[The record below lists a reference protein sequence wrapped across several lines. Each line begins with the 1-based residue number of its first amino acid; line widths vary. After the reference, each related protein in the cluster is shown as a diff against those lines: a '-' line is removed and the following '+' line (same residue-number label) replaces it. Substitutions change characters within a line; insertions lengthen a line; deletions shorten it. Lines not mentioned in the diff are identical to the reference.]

1 MSYSISDLARVLRV
15 FSSNNVKFTIIGDT
29 CIQIVLGKESFIN
42 DIDLFI
48 IEPSIFDNERFYM
61 NLAISNGWEYS
72 YTEIGTPRLIA
83 NINGKE
89 IVIEL
94 YENYLDID
102 IPESIIN
109 KSRVVNI
116 NDLKIRI
123 LYPEQYLVLK
133 ARQGVDLDKLK
144 QYVRELKQIDYKLL
158 KETIDKYP
166 EDERKVIIERL
177 EDIGLYI

>member
-1 MSYSISDLARVLRV
+1 
-15 FSSNNVKFTIIGDT
+15 
-29 CIQIVLGKESFIN
+29 
-42 DIDLFI
+42 
-48 IEPSIFDNERFYM
+48 
-61 NLAISNGWEYS
+61 
-72 YTEIGTPRLIA
+72 
-83 NINGKE
+83 
-89 IVIEL
+89 VIEL